1 VSSEESGVED
11 FQVRSVQED
20 WAKEGQVVNNFQWKE
35 KEITMAYGKSMSKSK
50 KAPMFKPCKG
60 CPTPAK
66 CKKAKRCMKKAK
78 K

>member
-1 VSSEESGVED
+1 
-11 FQVRSVQED
+11 
-20 WAKEGQVVNNFQWKE
+20 
-35 KEITMAYGKSMSKSK
+35 MA

-66 CKKAKRCMKKAK
+66 CKKAGKCLAKAK